1 MVLFLFYCAVVAN
14 NAVVAGN
21 AVVYSVVVGDSVVVV
36 VATAI
41 IPFGI
46 PAVNLLL
53 S

>member
-1 MVLFLFYCAVVAN
+1 MVLFLFDCAVVAN

-21 AVVYSVVVGDSVVVV
+21 AVFYSVVLVVDS
-36 VATAI
+36 AI

-46 PAVNLLL
+46 TAVNLLL

>member
-21 AVVYSVVVGDSVVVV
+21 AIVYSIVGGDSVVVV
-36 VATAI
+36 ASAI